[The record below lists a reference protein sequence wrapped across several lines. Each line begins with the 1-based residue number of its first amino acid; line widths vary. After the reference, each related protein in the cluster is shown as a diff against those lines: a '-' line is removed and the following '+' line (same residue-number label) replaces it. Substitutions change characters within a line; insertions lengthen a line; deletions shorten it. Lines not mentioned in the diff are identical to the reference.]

1 MHPIKYTFTD
11 KSNRNFIEIYV
22 PEKQIFMRFNYSN
35 ELVDIIYIEE
45 QDILNY
51 IRNTFG
57 GNVAFKTT
65 RINLRDSLV
74 EKAFKTMK
82 AQEEVNKHFRI
93 IQENIHK
100 DFHSAKEH
108 FTKISYDFY
117 EKEDFENALKYLII
131 AKEYRDDSEIYVN
144 MARCNI
150 QLNRLDIAI
159 ENIKTAITCGFNYMK
174 IFENN
179 CFEKIINDSKF
190 IEIIKVEFGK
200 NPDQLF
206 SVNMTRYL
214 YRHGIMKLDDPIFQI
229 DKRPDLIDKRTDLI
243 VKRVDAF
250 EKKPD
255 AFGKGLDS
263 FEKSPDSFVKRQE
276 SFNNKYSEQS
286 YKTPEQQRSIMILPN
301 IKRRRFEENLD
312 YNRRPDFS
320 SRYFDSAS
328 SIIAAA
334 MYAGQEMGGQEKG
347 GSTN

>member
-1 MHPIKYTFTD
+1 MHSIKYTFTD
-11 KSNRNFIEIYV
+11 KSNRTFFEIYV
-22 PEKQIFMRFNYSN
+22 PEKQIFLKFNCSN
-35 ELVDIIYIEE
+35 DLYDIRYVDEK
-45 QDILNY
+45 DISNY

-57 GNVAFKTT
+57 GEVSFKTN

-82 AQEEVNKHFRI
+82 AQDEVNKHFSM

-100 DFHSAKEH
+100 DFYGAKEH
-108 FTKISYDFY
+108 FMNISYDFY
-117 EKEDFENALKYLII
+117 KKDDFENALKYLII
-131 AKEYRDDSEIYVN
+131 AKEYRDDSEIYIN
-144 MARCNI
+144 IARCNI

-159 ENIKTAITCGFNYMK
+159 ENIKTAITYGFNYMK

-190 IEIIKVEFGK
+190 VEIIKVEFGK

-206 SVNMTRYL
+206 SANMTRYL

-229 DKRPDLIDKRTDLI
+229 DKRPDLI

-250 EKKPD
+250 EKRS
-255 AFGKGLDS
+255 DS

-312 YNRRPDFS
+312 FKNEGYNIRRPDFS
-320 SRYFDSAS
+320 SRYFDGAS

-334 MYAGQEMGGQEKG
+334 MYAGQEMGGGQEKG